1 MSAFFICY
9 MLIFDCFANR
19 FTHLDDY
26 GWFVK
31 TLTRVVNEELGEEMG
46 QITEKTEYYVDFL
59 R

>member
-1 MSAFFICY
+1 